1 MCIRDRVQREEN
13 GKKTLHQVNLNSG
26 YDLYAS
32 PCLLYT
38 SYINKKS
45 VLVRQA
51 TAYDPNPD
59 IANEQE
65 EAFMKAMRNDDFSIP
80 FWNLSLIHI

>member
-1 MCIRDRVQREEN
+1 MQEIKNGIDR
-13 GKKTLHQVNLNSG
+13 THL
-26 YDLYAS
+26 
-32 PCLLYT
+32 
-38 SYINKKS
+38 NKKS

-80 FWNLSLIHI
+80 FWN

>member
-1 MCIRDRVQREEN
+1 MWIVCITSVRHVLTVNGYGGRQTKEN
-13 GKKTLHQVNLNSG
+13 EKSWCFKGWETLV
-26 YDLYAS
+26 
-32 PCLLYT
+32 
-38 SYINKKS
+38 NKKS

-80 FWNLSLIHI
+80 FWN